1 MTQYLLSGNAENVD
15 WKDIADAGRAYA
27 DNLLG
32 EPAVSKIMHAMADEI
47 ERLRGLLERMGGER

>member
-15 WKDIADAGRAYA
+15 WNDIAEAGRAYA

-47 ERLRGLLERMGGER
+47 ARLRSLLDRREQST